1 MKLCL
6 STLAAAGLALGQSST
21 TTYTADYANGGFTPS
36 TSSVSSDHTQ
46 TQVTQSLN
54 GTQVPLEQRQ
64 ERVIGKAADGTVTTE
79 TIVRKYDPTGEF
91 AATERTI
98 TESRKTPGG
107 GSVATSMV
115 YRTDV
120 NGQEQRAERK
130 VMETQVAGSTTS
142 VNTVVDRPNMDG
154 SFQTAEK
161 RSAITKVAQYSAAK
175 QSTTSE
181 SVYRADPSGGFV
193 EAERKVTT
201 ETQSGKETVV
211 NTTTYQPDG
220 IVGAL
225 QFQEQRVA
233 TSSTAPDGSTV
244 TRVEVYA
251 PAADG
256 IAREAGVPPQLKQEQ
271 IITHEKA
278 SDGSYVEVLSVRE
291 PSVSDPNLGNSRV
304 ISKTVCTG
312 KCDGAPVAPA
322 TAKP

>member
-1 MKLCL
+1 
-6 STLAAAGLALGQSST
+6 LALGQSAT

-36 TSSVSSDHTQ
+36 TSSVSSDHTH
-46 TQVTQSLN
+46 TQVNPSLN

-79 TIVRKYDPTGEF
+79 TIVRRNDPTGEF
-91 AATERTI
+91 TATERTI
-98 TESRKTPGG
+98 TESRKTQGG
-107 GSVATSMV
+107 GSVVTSTT

-130 VMETQVAGSTTS
+130 VVETQVAGPTTS
-142 VNTVVDRPNMDG
+142 VNTVVDRPTADG
-154 SFQTAEK
+154 AFQTVEK
-161 RSAITKVAQYSAAK
+161 RSAITSVAEGSAAQATAK
-175 QSTTSE
+175 TTTTSE
-181 SVYRADPSGGFV
+181 SVYRADPNGGFI
-193 EAERKVTT
+193 EAERKVTN

-244 TRVEVYA
+244 TRVDVYA

-256 IAREAGVPPQLKQEQ
+256 IARESGAPPQLKQEQ

-278 SDGSYVEVLSVRE
+278 ADGSYVEVLSVRE
-291 PSVSDPNLGNSRV
+291 PTVSDANLGNPRV

-312 KCDGAPVAPA
+312 KCDAAPA
-322 TAKP
+322 APLPAKP